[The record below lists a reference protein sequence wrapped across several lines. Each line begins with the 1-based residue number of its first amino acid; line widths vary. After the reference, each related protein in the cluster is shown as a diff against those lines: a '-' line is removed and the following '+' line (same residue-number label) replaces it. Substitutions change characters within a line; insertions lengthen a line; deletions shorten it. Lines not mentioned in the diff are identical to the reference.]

1 MVGYFVLHM
10 ATIRK
15 GLILL
20 NTGNGKGKTT
30 AALGLLLRAWGRG
43 MRVGGIQF
51 LKSDDSDYG
60 EHRAFERI
68 GIELAP
74 MGDGCTWLSKD
85 MDQTEARA
93 RYAWDVAQQKITS
106 GAYDMFLLDEFTY
119 PLHFGWLDV
128 HDVVAWLQQHRPAT
142 LHLVITGRHAPQELI
157 DYADLVTDM
166 QVVKH
171 PYADQGLSAQQGIE
185 F

>member
-1 MVGYFVLHM
+1 MENE
-10 ATIRK
+10 RK

-30 AALGLLLRAWGRG
+30 AAIGLLLRAWGHD

-51 LKSDDSDYG
+51 LKSEDANYG
-60 EHRAFERI
+60 EYRAFERI
-68 GIELAP
+68 GIDVAP

-85 MDQTEARA
+85 LKQTAARA
-93 RYAWDVAQQKITS
+93 VHAWEVAKQKIVS
-106 GAYDMFLLDEFTY
+106 GAYDVFLLDEFTF

-128 HDVVAWLQQHRPAT
+128 HEVVVWLRQHRPSD
-142 LHLVITGRHAPQELI
+142 LHLVITGRHAPPELV
-157 DYADLVTDM
+157 DLADLVTEM
-166 QVVKH
+166 SVVKH
-171 PYADQGLSAQQGIE
+171 PYTEGILAQQGIE

>member
-1 MVGYFVLHM
+1 ME
-10 ATIRK
+10 TTPK
-15 GLILL
+15 GLIVL

-30 AALGLLLRAWGRG
+30 AAIGLLLRAWGRD

-51 LKSDDSDYG
+51 IKSEDADYG
-60 EHRAFERI
+60 EQRAFERI
-68 GIELAP
+68 GIELVP

-85 MDQTEARA
+85 MEETAARA
-93 RYAWDVAQQKITS
+93 LHAWEVAKQKITS
-106 GAYDMFLLDEFTY
+106 QAYDVFLLDEFTY

-128 HDVVAWLQQHRPAT
+128 QGVVDWLREHRPPT
-142 LHLVITGRHAPQELI
+142 MHLVLTGRHAPPALMEL
-157 DYADLVTDM
+157 ADLVTDM

-171 PYADQGLSAQQGIE
+171 PYADQGLLAQQGIE